1 MFRIEKKYIFKKN
14 KYYSII
20 NYLKQYKIK
29 KLYPDRYIHSLYF
42 DNTKYKLFFDTVEGI
57 MPRKKIR
64 LRKYYSSNMEK
75 HFLTNHDLSHF
86 EKSTFEEKKSTYF
99 GRQKKTFKNNYK
111 NIIKNGMFVSNIGY
125 LKPVIE
131 IYYKRSYFSI
141 KNYRITIDTNI
152 IFKNKLKS
160 NYLSKDMVVEFK
172 FNPKELINFDTIFPY
187 SERTSSKYCNA
198 VNMCIFNGRIF

>member
-29 KLYPDRYIHSLYF
+29 KMYPDRYIHSLYF

-57 MPRKKIR
+57 LPRKKIR

-75 HFLTNHDLSHF
+75 YFLTNDDCSHF
-86 EKSTFEEKKSTYF
+86 ENSSFEEKKSTYF
-99 GRQKKTFKNNYK
+99 GRQKKTYKNNYK
-111 NIIKNGMFVSNIGY
+111 NIIKNGIFVSDIGY
-125 LKPVIE
+125 LRPVIE

-141 KNYRITIDTNI
+141 KHYRITIDTNI
-152 IFKNKLKS
+152 IFKSKLKS
-160 NYLSKDMVVEFK
+160 NYFLKDIVVEFK

-198 VNMCIFNGRIF
+198 VNKCIFNGRIF

>member
-1 MFRIEKKYIFKKN
+1 MIFLILNKVLLKKKKALISED
-14 KYYSII
+14 K
-20 NYLKQYKIK
+20 
-29 KLYPDRYIHSLYF
+29 
-42 DNTKYKLFFDTVEGI
+42 
-57 MPRKKIR
+57 
-64 LRKYYSSNMEK
+64 
-75 HFLTNHDLSHF
+75 
-86 EKSTFEEKKSTYF
+86 
-99 GRQKKTFKNNYK
+99 KKTFKNNNK

-152 IFKNKLKS
+152 IFKSKLKS
-160 NYLSKDMVVEFK
+160 NYFSKDMVIEFK